1 MKNQS
6 DANAEDEATPNQIQ
20 NYAPTISDHDED
32 SSLFDNIRQLPSSS
46 NGDMT
51 EQKGSNKMQKMRSN
65 QDQLLPKRKDD
76 MLLNIADNKLKDKIE
91 SAENIQDK
99 SKKIPKS
106 EIGD

>member
-1 MKNQS
+1 
-6 DANAEDEATPNQIQ
+6 
-20 NYAPTISDHDED
+20 
-32 SSLFDNIRQLPSSS
+32 
-46 NGDMT
+46 
-51 EQKGSNKMQKMRSN
+51 
-65 QDQLLPKRKDD
+65 